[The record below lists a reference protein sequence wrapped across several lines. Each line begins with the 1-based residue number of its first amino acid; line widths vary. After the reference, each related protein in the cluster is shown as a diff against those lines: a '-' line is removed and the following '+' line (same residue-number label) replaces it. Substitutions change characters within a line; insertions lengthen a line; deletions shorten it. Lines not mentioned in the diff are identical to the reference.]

1 MSSKILWALIGGFL
15 AGVFVRSFIA
25 LSWPFA
31 AFLILLAAASLAYIF
46 IDKEKK
52 SALII
57 VAILFAAFAGGMVRM
72 DGAGQTG
79 DEGLTFVIG
88 EKVTITGTVF
98 EEPDVRE
105 NGIRLSVR
113 VTELAV
119 ANATSTS
126 LSTGTTSVSA
136 GVLVLA
142 PPHSDVSY
150 GDVVRAT
157 GTLKLPEAFDTG
169 AGRTFNYPQYLAK
182 NGILYMLS
190 FAQVERIGQG
200 EKNYLKV
207 AALRTKHLY
216 LHGLQAVLPEP
227 ESGLAGGI
235 TVGDK
240 RGVGEEYSDIFIAVG
255 LIHIIVLSGY
265 NITIVMSMAGKLLG
279 GMPRAAQVASNA
291 FIVIFIVLM
300 AGAAP
305 SAMRAGAMALL
316 PLIARM
322 TGRIY
327 LALRALG
334 VVALV
339 MVVWN
344 PLLLAYDP
352 GFQLSVLATLGLVLL
367 SPVCAGW
374 LHWIPERFALREIA
388 ASTLGTQAMVLPLL
402 LYQNG
407 LLSLVALPANLLA
420 LVAVPW
426 AMGLSVVA
434 AFAGMILGP
443 YAVVIAFPAYVIL
456 AYIIG
461 VAQFFAALPFAS
473 VSVTAFSVWW
483 MFAAYALLFGGVW
496 YVQKRKS
503 RTQGPA
509 VSKK

>member
-1 MSSKILWALIGGFL
+1 MSSKILWAVVGGFL
-15 AGVFVRSFIA
+15 AGVFVRSFVP

-31 AFLILLAAASLAYIF
+31 AFFMLLAAASLAFIF
-46 IDKEKK
+46 VDREKK
-52 SALII
+52 RALIV
-57 VAILFAAFAGGMVRM
+57 VAVLFAAFAGGIVRM
-72 DGAGQTG
+72 DAAGQTG
-79 DEGLTFVIG
+79 DGSLSSVIG

-98 EEPDVRE
+98 QEPDIRD
-105 NGIRLSVR
+105 NGVRLSVR
-113 VTELAV
+113 ATQLIVG
-119 ANATSTS
+119 NA
-126 LSTGTTSVSA
+126 TTSVSA

-157 GTLKLPEAFDTG
+157 GELRLPESFDTG

-182 NGILYMLS
+182 DGILYTLS
-190 FAQVERIGQG
+190 FAQVERIGEG
-200 EKNYLKV
+200 ERNYLKV
-207 AALRTKHLY
+207 AALRTKQLY

-265 NITIVMSMAGKLLG
+265 NITIVMNMAGKLLAR
-279 GMPRAAQVASNA
+279 MPRAAQVVSNA

-322 TGRIY
+322 TGRVY

-434 AFAGMILGP
+434 AFAGMIFGS
-443 YAVVIAFPAYVIL
+443 YAVIIAFPAYVIL

-473 VSVTAFSVWW
+473 VSVAAFSAWW
-483 MFAAYALLFGGVW
+483 MFAAYAILFGGVW
-496 YVQKRKS
+496 FVQRKRA
-503 RTQGPA
+503 TL
-509 VSKK
+509 

>member
-1 MSSKILWALIGGFL
+1 MGSRILWAVVGGFL
-15 AGVFVRSFIA
+15 TGVFVRSFMP

-31 AFLILLAAASLAYIF
+31 AFFVLLAAASLSFIF
-46 IDKEKK
+46 IDREKK
-52 SALII
+52 SVLVVIA
-57 VAILFAAFAGGMVRM
+57 VLFVAFAGGIVRM

-79 DEGLTFVIG
+79 DEGLASVIG
-88 EKVTITGTVF
+88 KQVTITGTVF

-113 VTELAV
+113 ATELVV
-119 ANATSTS
+119 AGA
-126 LSTGTTSVSA
+126 TTSVSA

-142 PPHSDVSY
+142 PPHSNVSY

-157 GTLKLPEAFDTG
+157 GTLQLPEAFDTG
-169 AGRTFNYPQYLAK
+169 SGRTFNYPQYLAK

-190 FAQVERIGQG
+190 FAQVEHIEEG
-200 EKNYLKV
+200 ERNYLKV
-207 AALRTKHLY
+207 AALRTKQFY
-216 LHGLQAVLPEP
+216 LHGLQSVLPEP

-279 GMPRAAQVASNA
+279 GMPRAAQVVSNA

-334 VVALV
+334 VVALM
-339 MVVWN
+339 MVAWN

-426 AMGLSVVA
+426 AMGLSVIA
-434 AFAGMILGP
+434 AFAGMILGS

-473 VSVTAFSVWW
+473 VSVAAFSAWW

-503 RTQGPA
+503 RTQCPA
-509 VSKK
+509 VSQK